1 MSNFGVADLF
11 SRPLAEQ
18 LAAGQGQDQDQGGLD
33 EEAEVH
39 LLEALSLLT
48 SSANSDRDR
57 GPNPSPNPSQQQL
70 FQSALLQQLLQT
82 LSSQIHS
89 LSSLVGC
96 LPDHVPPSK
105 EIGAGSE
112 AEAEVPPAV
121 GMLAR
126 RIHGAASLCC
136 GFTHRTHS
144 SASPHFEGAFTAVL
158 SSLLAPTGP
167 QWQSPLRYGPV
178 RASTVVLTH
187 KALLAVGPR
196 CLQLQ
201 LQVQGQTLL
210 LLAALLRTLLGQ
222 RDLDYVPQLLNQIMV
237 EFRQAAVDLVADLL
251 PAVFDR
257 LSQAGLEQGR
267 SAQGGEEAPHMAAER
282 ASPRRQLLLLLQ
294 HVSTHDCQAAFFCS
308 PMHERYLE
316 ATLEMTMSCLQGRI
330 LNSSSS
336 LPSQASV
343 PAGDSAL
350 ILPLQRAAL
359 VILTALSKAWLPPA
373 AEGGMAPPLQL
384 REAFRSFL
392 FSSALPALLLALSDP
407 RNINARDANA
417 QGVLAEAASL
427 LWTVVS
433 SYQAGEAELAVVQ
446 TAGAVWPAEA
456 CNRLAQLLGGARSA
470 PLGTFRESFKQ
481 MIRSLS
487 GVK

>member
-1 MSNFGVADLF
+1 MKGS
-11 SRPLAEQ
+11 
-18 LAAGQGQDQDQGGLD
+18 D
-33 EEAEVH
+33 EESIAVQRSPRGKTKH
-39 LLEALSLLT
+39 PCLAL
-48 SSANSDRDR
+48 R
-57 GPNPSPNPSQQQL
+57 PSPNFRSAWQRPACKRAALRRPKKPVNHSLVLLRSLRACGVQEQATRPYSRRGAREDAQL
-70 FQSALLQQLLQT
+70 LRSSEGDRLRRELPLQVRRAAPGATARTGRVNEHAVKQFRRRRRRRSGGTPCSDNVDAAAEPRAVRAHPQLLQRCIAHI
-82 LSSQIHS
+82 LRPDDAVERLQHDCQLQALAACASASVEPGAAGASRLRGKEQR
-89 LSSLVGC
+89 LAGNVLDFERAEREAWQRRQVDGRGGVG
-96 LPDHVPPSK
+96 DGK
-105 EIGAGSE
+105 GAGDGRR
-112 AEAEVPPAV
+112 AEGGAES
-121 GMLAR
+121 GELA
-126 RIHGAASLCC
+126 
-136 GFTHRTHS
+136 
-144 SASPHFEGAFTAVL
+144 
-158 SSLLAPTGP
+158 
-167 QWQSPLRYGPV
+167 
-178 RASTVVLTH
+178 
-187 KALLAVGPR
+187 
-196 CLQLQ
+196 
-201 LQVQGQTLL
+201 
-210 LLAALLRTLLGQ
+210 
-222 RDLDYVPQLLNQIMV
+222 
-237 EFRQAAVDLVADLL
+237 
-251 PAVFDR
+251 
-257 LSQAGLEQGR
+257 
-267 SAQGGEEAPHMAAER
+267 AQGGEEAPHMAAER